1 MPRAKRVQAAGPR
14 RAATRPAGLVLTVP
28 SDTAFLSLVRDVT
41 RKLGTLAGFPG
52 ATADRLALAVDECTT
67 NVIRHA
73 YRGQSGNAIELRFSP
88 DGNEFRVEV
97 LDDGEAVDPRAMPR
111 VDLERYAAERRKGGL
126 GVHLMGQLMDSVTYG
141 RRSGR
146 NVCRMIKRRPRAG
159 RAQA

>member
-1 MPRAKRVQAAGPR
+1 VPRARRSQAAGPG
-14 RAATRPAGLVLTVP
+14 RADARDAGLVLTVP

-41 RKLGTLAGFPG
+41 RRLGVLAGFPG

-73 YRGQSGNAIELRFSP
+73 YHGQTGKAIELRFSP

-97 LDDGEAVDPRAMPR
+97 LDSGEAVDPRAMPR

-126 GVHLMGQLMDSVTYG
+126 GVHLMGKLMDSVTYC

-146 NVCRMIKRRPRAG
+146 NVCRMVKRRPRAG